1 MPILNV
7 KISSKKSANLTRFTD
22 SIGSRKIL
30 RHFYQGHPDVCLGKQ
45 PNAMCGCDTAQFLT
59 RG

>member
-30 RHFYQGHPDVCLGKQ
+30 RHFYRGIQMCAWASSQTLCADVT
-45 PNAMCGCDTAQFLT
+45 PHNF
-59 RG
+59 